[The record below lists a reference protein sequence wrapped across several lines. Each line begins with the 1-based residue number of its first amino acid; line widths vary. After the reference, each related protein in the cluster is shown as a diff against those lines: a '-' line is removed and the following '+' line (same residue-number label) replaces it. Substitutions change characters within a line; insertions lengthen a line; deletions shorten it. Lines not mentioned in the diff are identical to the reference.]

1 MILSFKIKK
10 IFKVNWIIRA
20 RACTR
25 CREYVIIHAENP
37 QNQNLIRNFEGTHR
51 GHTVVTLDLD
61 EVKGSY
67 QNFVKPKVEE
77 SSEEGPESPQE

>member
-1 MILSFKIKK
+1 M
-10 IFKVNWIIRA
+10 
-20 RACTR
+20 
-25 CREYVIIHAENP
+25 
-37 QNQNLIRNFEGTHR
+37 LIRNFEGTHR

-77 SSEEGPESPQE
+77 TEETPESSEPQ